1 MNECVQ
7 PAHAGLE
14 RAFLVVNGDDDVHH
28 RARCRLVP
36 TGAPARKPNHDADAE
51 VLRLCFLQNPHA
63 HDVKMAPA
71 PRGGLGTGLG
81 IAQSRSLL
89 QAAVMCAS

>member
-28 RARCRLVP
+28 RARCRPVP
-36 TGAPARKPNHDADAE
+36 TGAPMRKRDHDADAE
-51 VLRLCFLQNPHA
+51 VLQFCRLQQPDA
-63 HDVKMAPA
+63 HGMKIAPA
-71 PRGGLGTGLG
+71 PRGGLGTGLE
-81 IAQSRSLL
+81 IAQSRALL
-89 QAAVMCAS
+89 HGSVECAS